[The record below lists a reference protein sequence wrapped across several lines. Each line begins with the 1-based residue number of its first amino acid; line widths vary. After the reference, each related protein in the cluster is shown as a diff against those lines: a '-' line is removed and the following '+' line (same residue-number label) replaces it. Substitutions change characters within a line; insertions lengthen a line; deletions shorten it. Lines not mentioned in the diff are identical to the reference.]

1 MKKTRNSFFSE
12 YSMNSF
18 DGGMQNMMGMP
29 SMMPNQAFSAN
40 SNFYAGPTFGN
51 NTNMYS
57 DIDARLSKIERQLNR
72 LEARI
77 NRLEGDN
84 HSNINIEEY
93 NNSNPMYMV

>member
-1 MKKTRNSFFSE
+1 MKKDRNSFFSE

-18 DGGMQNMMGMP
+18 NTGMP
-29 SMMPNQAFSAN
+29 NMIGMPNQTFSAN
-40 SNFYAGPTFGN
+40 SNFYAGPSMP

-77 NRLEGDN
+77 SRLEGDGQTN
-84 HSNINIEEY
+84 NINIDEY
-93 NNSNPMYMV
+93 NNNNPMYMV